1 MFFMGILMS
10 VEALNAA
17 GLLGELARALSD
29 AVPNV
34 DIIAASIGL
43 VSALIDNVPLVS
55 TYSRC
60 CACPTARSAL
70 LLLKRSQVGPACHVM
85 QCSSEAMLLSCMCYF

>member
-55 TYSRC
+55 ASFLMMTWPYLWC
-60 CACPTARSAL
+60 C
-70 LLLKRSQVGPACHVM
+70 
-85 QCSSEAMLLSCMCYF
+85 CMTNQSIRF

>member
-10 VEALNAA
+10 VEALNAE
-17 GLLGELARALSD
+17 GLLGQLAQALNE

-43 VSALIDNVPLVS
+43 VSALIDNVPLVGPLLVFMCFMRL
-55 TYSRC
+55 RC
-60 CACPTARSAL
+60 S
-70 LLLKRSQVGPACHVM
+70 GNM
-85 QCSSEAMLLSCMCYF
+85 W

>member
-17 GLLGELARALSD
+17 GLLGQLARALND

-55 TYSRC
+55 GTLRCLMSVPAWCISRRPLAVC
-60 CACPTARSAL
+60 WRVT
-70 LLLKRSQVGPACHVM
+70 G
-85 QCSSEAMLLSCMCYF
+85 CSEVL

>member
-17 GLLGELARALSD
+17 GLLGQLARALND

-55 TYSRC
+55 WGRVLSGGLQEIC
-60 CACPTARSAL
+60 GVLKALVPCLCADVAHHAVTAGS
-70 LLLKRSQVGPACHVM
+70 
-85 QCSSEAMLLSCMCYF
+85 